1 MPPSKGA
8 PARKKDAIH
17 FVNARPSSERE
28 RLKIQRLVRAHVGK
42 WISDQTKDRSI
53 ESEPSDRRTNTVQDA
68 PRDNASCAVDPD
80 GDERMLNF
88 YPPSLSSQSSD
99 SSCSPELALSNNSL
113 TARQTAPSSAWEAQ
127 PTMSLVPASQVY
139 LDNTNSQYENDYE
152 YDYGHDSEG
161 SSIESSSPPGPPDH
175 IETMGAHFI
184 DPFQTYPWR
193 HSPEIAN
200 ACQAYCT
207 SVLWPTLTPGS
218 SRSEVSALNWF
229 PLMMSEPTL
238 MTAITFGSL
247 SHQRVQWLNRWIPD
261 GAFRERE
268 QQLLRVCEMET
279 IELINQEMKKPGRA
293 ISNAVILS
301 VMCMAHNATDI
312 SEERQFRHIPFTAP
326 MRRLQWID
334 VYGSLR
340 PNLVHIQGL
349 ISMINLRGGLEA
361 IDLPG
366 LAPVVSLSD
375 IVTSSAYHT
384 PPVFPFFPLRGN
396 RKNIPLQEMLGY
408 TMAEVERHYG
418 RLRQIGFTEK
428 LMEVFH
434 AMDVYMALVDA
445 YLRGTHIKPD
455 YSLLADQRNL
465 VQYTLLS
472 LPAASQLSGFTG
484 YHQHHEI
491 IYEACRL
498 AGCIYGAGVVF
509 PLPPQSTPLAKL
521 SGLLRGV
528 LEVPDCLAVWE
539 HPQAR
544 VTLFWVLTLGGIA
557 AEGTGDREWYVSIL
571 TKVARYSHITCWA
584 DLRAIVVLLPW
595 YDAACDD
602 AGNSLWL
609 EMERLSAR
617 PSNSD

>member
-1 MPPSKGA
+1 
-8 PARKKDAIH
+8 
-17 FVNARPSSERE
+17 
-28 RLKIQRLVRAHVGK
+28 
-42 WISDQTKDRSI
+42 
-53 ESEPSDRRTNTVQDA
+53 
-68 PRDNASCAVDPD
+68 
-80 GDERMLNF
+80 
-88 YPPSLSSQSSD
+88 
-99 SSCSPELALSNNSL
+99 
-113 TARQTAPSSAWEAQ
+113 
-127 PTMSLVPASQVY
+127 MSVIPASQLY
-139 LDNTNSQYENDYE
+139 LNTTIAQYENEYE
-152 YDYGHDSEG
+152 YDYGNDSQG
-161 SSIESSSPPGPPDH
+161 SSPDSSSPIEQ
-175 IETMGAHFI
+175 IETLGVSFI

-200 ACQAYCT
+200 ACQTYCT
-207 SVLWPTLTPGS
+207 TILWPTLTPGT

-261 GAFRERE
+261 NAFREQE
-268 QQLLRVCEMET
+268 QQLLKVCEMET

-312 SEERQFRHIPFTAP
+312 SEERQFRHIPFTPP

-340 PNLVHIQGL
+340 PNLVHVQGL

-366 LAPVVSLSD
+366 LAPVVCLSD

-384 PPVFPFFPLRGN
+384 PPVFPFFPLQGS
-396 RKNIPLQEMLGY
+396 RKNVQLRDLLGY
-408 TMAEVERHYG
+408 TMADVDRHYG
-418 RLRQIGFTEK
+418 RLRQIGLTEE
-428 LMEVFH
+428 LMELFH
-434 AMDVYMALVDA
+434 AMDVYMGFVDA
-445 YLRGTHIKPD
+445 YLKGDHLKPD
-455 YSLLADQRNL
+455 YALLADQRNL

-484 YHQHHEI
+484 YHQRQEI

-498 AGCIYGAGVVF
+498 AACIYGAGVVF

-528 LEVPDCLAVWE
+528 LKTPDCLAVWE
-539 HPQAR
+539 QPHAR
-544 VTLFWVLTLGGIA
+544 VTLLWVLALGGIA
-557 AEGTGDREWYVSIL
+557 AEGTAEREWYVSML
-571 TKVARYSHITCWA
+571 MRTARYSHITCWA
-584 DLRAIVVLLPW
+584 DLRAIVMLLPW
-595 YDAACDD
+595 YDGACDD
-602 AGNSLWL
+602 AGNNLWL
-609 EMERLSAR
+609 EVERLSAR
-617 PSNSD
+617 LLH

>member
-1 MPPSKGA
+1 MPPTKGA
-8 PARKKDAIH
+8 AGCKKDAIH

-42 WISDQTKDRSI
+42 WISDQTKDRAI
-53 ESEPSDRRTNTVQDA
+53 ETEPSNNRSSLSHDV
-68 PRDNASCAVDPD
+68 PRDNASRIVDFD
-80 GDERMLNF
+80 GDETLNM
-88 YPPSLSSQSSD
+88 YPPPLSSRSSG
-99 SSCSPELALSNNSL
+99 SPTSPESASSNNSL
-113 TARQTAPSSAWEAQ
+113 AYMQTIPSTQ
-127 PTMSLVPASQVY
+127 PITSIVPASHYRANPAIQCEME
-139 LDNTNSQYENDYE
+139 YEYE
-152 YDYGHDSEG
+152 YDRDSQD
-161 SSIESSSPPGPPDH
+161 SSPETCSPPGPTER
-175 IETMGAHFI
+175 IETIGAAFI
-184 DPFQTYPWR
+184 DPFLTYPWR

-200 ACQAYCT
+200 ACQSYCT
-207 SVLWPTLTPGS
+207 SVLWPTLTPGA

-247 SHQRVQWLNRWIPD
+247 SHQRVQWLNKWIPD

-268 QQLLRVCEMET
+268 QQLLKVCEMET
-279 IELINQEMKKPGRA
+279 IELINQEMKRPDRA

-312 SEERQFRHIPFTAP
+312 SEERQYRQTPFTAP

-340 PNLVHIQGL
+340 PNLVHVQGL

-384 PPVFPFFPLRGN
+384 PPVFPFFPLRGD
-396 RKNIPLQEMLGY
+396 RKNVSLQDMLGY
-408 TMAEVERHYG
+408 NIVDVERHYG
-418 RLRQIGFTEK
+418 RLRQIGFTAEI
-428 LMEVFH
+428 MEIFH
-434 AMDVYMALVDA
+434 AMDVYMGFVDA
-445 YLRGTHIKPD
+445 YLKGYHIKPD

-465 VQYTLLS
+465 VQYQLLS

-484 YHQHHEI
+484 YQHRNEI

-498 AGCIYGAGVVF
+498 AGCIYGVGVVF
-509 PLPPQSTPLAKL
+509 PLPPQSTPLVKL
-521 SGLLRGV
+521 AGLLRGV
-528 LEVPDCLAVWE
+528 LEVSDCLTVWE
-539 HPQAR
+539 QPHAR
-544 VTLFWVLTLGGIA
+544 VTLLWVLTLGGIA
-557 AEGTGDREWYVSIL
+557 SEGTADREWYVQML
-571 TKVARYSHITCWA
+571 MKTAQYSHIACWA
-584 DLRAIVVLLPW
+584 DLRAIVILLPW

-602 AGNSLWL
+602 AGNNLWL
-609 EMERLSAR
+609 EVERLTAR
-617 PSNSD
+617 PPSN

>member
-1 MPPSKGA
+1 MPPSQGTA
-8 PARKKDAIH
+8 GRKKDAIH

-42 WISDQTKDRSI
+42 WISHQTKDRSI
-53 ESEPSDRRTNTVQDA
+53 ESEANSSRDA
-68 PRDNASCAVDPD
+68 PRENASRTVDLD
-80 GDERMLNF
+80 GDEPMLNI
-88 YPPSLSSQSSD
+88 YPPSLSSRSSA
-99 SSCSPELALSNNSL
+99 SSCSPESASSHNSL
-113 TARQTAPSSAWEAQ
+113 TVIQTVPTSAWDAQ
-127 PTMSLVPASQVY
+127 PTMSIVPTSQLY
-139 LDNTNSQYENDYE
+139 LDSMVNQYDNE
-152 YDYGHDSEG
+152 YDYGHDSQD
-161 SSIESSSPPGPPDH
+161 SSPESTSPPGPIEH
-175 IETMGAHFI
+175 IETIGANFI
-184 DPFQTYPWR
+184 DPFMTYPWR

-207 SVLWPTLTPGS
+207 SVLWPTLTPGA
-218 SRSEVSALNWF
+218 SRSDVSALNWF

-268 QQLLRVCEMET
+268 QQLLKVCEMET

-340 PNLVHIQGL
+340 PNLVHVQGL

-384 PPVFPFFPLRGN
+384 PPVFPFFPLRAE
-396 RKNIPLQEMLGY
+396 RKKVPLRDMLGY
-408 TMAEVERHYG
+408 TMADVDRHYG
-418 RLRQIGFTEK
+418 RLRQIGLTTEI
-428 LMEVFH
+428 LEVFH
-434 AMDVYMALVDA
+434 AMDLYMSIVDA
-445 YLRGTHIKPD
+445 YLKGNQIRTD

-472 LPAASQLSGFTG
+472 LPAASQLPGFSG
-484 YHQHHEI
+484 YHQRHEI

-498 AGCIYGAGVVF
+498 AGCIYGSGVVF

-521 SGLLRGV
+521 SGLLKGV
-528 LEVPDCLAVWE
+528 LEVPDCLTVWDQ
-539 HPQAR
+539 PQAR
-544 VTLFWVLTLGGIA
+544 VTLLWVLALGGIA
-557 AEGTGDREWYVSIL
+557 AEGTADRDWYVATL
-571 TKVARYSHITCWA
+571 MQTARDSHITCWA

-602 AGNSLWL
+602 AGNNLWL
-609 EMERLSAR
+609 EIERLSAR
-617 PSNSD
+617 PSNSS